1 MTNGE
6 IVKALRCTSSVHQDK
21 VDCKTCPFYCTEK
34 VPEEWVERIQ
44 CSELPACDVDG
55 VALAAAD
62 LIERLEKEKAA
73 LLERVKIFEGCDTC
87 KNYNPMCC
95 AEECGA
101 CVKKCPC
108 ASCTFGSKWE
118 WKGPETKAPEREEE
132 KDVYS

>member
-21 VDCKTCPFYCTEK
+21 VNCKTCPFYCTEK

-44 CSELPACDVDG
+44 CSELPACDIDG

-73 LLERVKIFEGCDTC
+73 LLEYVKNSTKCEQCANNRPQCDAVDC
-87 KNYNPMCC
+87 FL
-95 AEECGA
+95 
-101 CVKKCPC
+101 CVGDCPCKKCEH
-108 ASCTFGSKWE
+108 GSRWD
-118 WKGPETKAPEREEE
+118 WKGLVENK
-132 KDVYS
+132 

>member
-73 LLERVKIFEGCDTC
+73 LLEIAKTRPICATC
-87 KNYNPMCC
+87 KHHIGCKAVELADC
-95 AEECGA
+95 RRCIRRKD
-101 CVKKCPC
+101 CV
-108 ASCTFGSKWE
+108 CTQCVGWAKWE
-118 WKGPETKAPEREEE
+118 WKGLVENK
-132 KDVYS
+132 